1 MHLDAWRSG
10 RGEVK
15 ALDLRPGFGSL
26 NWLVEIYKQSN
37 AWTLHVSQRSRGMYV
52 HALNLVLRHKGTNG
66 TEVGTIDCTKFDARA
81 VDKLYVR
88 LQKGT
93 RVERRLNTANKCMK
107 CMARAWDAVQRLYPK
122 VVPKDNPF
130 RGVEMQH
137 GSDTAKAATRL
148 EAYAL
153 HQALIKA
160 GEPHLA
166 VVPIICFEWHQ
177 RPENVLGGYMT
188 WPNYKPAGARNTVL
202 IEHHK
207 TGKQIPMPLWDGPIP
222 LFPELTQ
229 YLDSLERLG
238 VPIVLM
244 RPRRS
249 KGGAK
254 IARPFL
260 MRTARARVRKAAR
273 AAGLPDWL
281 TMEACRHGGIT
292 ELGDAGGTDQE
303 VRASTGHDSSAFLV
317 YLKQTEHQRTNAQRK
332 RRIYLDLEK
341 EQEQDKSQNGG
352 DSRESE

>member
-15 ALDLRPGFGSL
+15 ALDLCPGFGSL

-229 YLDSLERLG
+229 YLDSLEETAPFEGRRQDRQTL
-238 VPIVLM
+238 PDAYCA
-244 RPRRS
+244 RPRQE
-249 KGGAK
+249 GGACCW
-254 IARPFL
+254 
-260 MRTARARVRKAAR
+260 TARLADDGGLPPRWHYGAGRCGRDGSGGESIDGTRQLRLPRLPEANRAPAHQR
-273 AAGLPDWL
+273 AAQAAHLFGP
-281 TMEACRHGGIT
+281 
-292 ELGDAGGTDQE
+292 
-303 VRASTGHDSSAFLV
+303 
-317 YLKQTEHQRTNAQRK
+317 RK
-332 RRIYLDLEK
+332 RTRAG
-341 EQEQDKSQNGG
+341 QKSEWRGFA
-352 DSRESE
+352 